1 MSIVVT
7 GATGHLGRHVVEQ
20 LLEKVPADQI
30 TAVVRDAEKAADF
43 AARGVK
49 IAVAD
54 YNAPETFDSLLSAGD
69 KVLLIS
75 GNEFDKGRVGQH
87 KVVIDAAKAAG
98 VALLA
103 YTSAPG
109 TLTAALA
116 DDHRAT
122 EEALLASGVPYA
134 LLRNGWYHE
143 NYTEN
148 LAPALEH
155 GAVVQAAGEGRVS
168 SASRADYAAAAV
180 AVLTGEGHENK
191 TYELGGDE
199 AWSFAEY
206 AAELS
211 RQTGKEIAYSPVS
224 VETFIGI
231 LTGAGLPEP
240 FAAILAGVDASIEKG
255 ELVVSSGDLSRLAGR
270 PTTPIADVDRGRA
283 QGLTAPRPPG
293 APPPPPVMTVWRYGH
308 DRRGRSAL
316 PSVQACGRER
326 GGARDREA
334 EGRAA
339 HRTAERLRGIRDVGP
354 RPPLLAAAE
363 ARRSGRDP
371 RPPDGVVPRL
381 RGRRARR
388 RYGAG
393 PGPASCCGSRAG
405 WRSSRSPRRSSPST
419 GASTSGP

>member
-7 GATGHLGRHVVEQ
+7 GSTGHLGRHVVEQ
-20 LLEKVPADQI
+20 LLEKVPAEQI
-30 TAVVRDAEKAADF
+30 TAVVRDEAKGADF

-49 IAVAD
+49 LAVAD
-54 YNAPETFDSLLSAGD
+54 YNAPETFDSVFSAGD

-87 KVVIDAAKAAG
+87 KVVIEAAKAAG

-109 TLTAALA
+109 SLTAALA

-122 EEALLASGVPYA
+122 EEALLASGVPFT

-148 LAPALEH
+148 LAPVLEH
-155 GAVVQAAGEGRVS
+155 NAVVAAAGEGRVS

-211 RQTGKEIAYSPVS
+211 KQTGKEIAYSPVS
-224 VETFIGI
+224 AEALTGI
-231 LTGAGLPEP
+231 LTGAGLPGP
-240 FAAILAGVDASIEKG
+240 LAAIFAGVDASIEKG
-255 ELVVSSGDLSRLAGR
+255 ELVVSTGDLSRLAGR
-270 PTTPIADVDRGRA
+270 PTTPLADAIAVAVKG
-283 QGLTAPRPPG
+283 
-293 APPPPPVMTVWRYGH
+293 
-308 DRRGRSAL
+308 
-316 PSVQACGRER
+316 
-326 GGARDREA
+326 
-334 EGRAA
+334 
-339 HRTAERLRGIRDVGP
+339 
-354 RPPLLAAAE
+354 
-363 ARRSGRDP
+363 
-371 RPPDGVVPRL
+371 
-381 RGRRARR
+381 
-388 RYGAG
+388 
-393 PGPASCCGSRAG
+393 
-405 WRSSRSPRRSSPST
+405 
-419 GASTSGP
+419 

>member
-7 GATGHLGRHVVEQ
+7 GATGSLGRHVVEQ
-20 LLEKVPADQI
+20 LLEKVPAEQI
-30 TAVVRDAEKAADF
+30 TAVVRNAEKAADF

-49 IAVAD
+49 IALAD
-54 YNAPETFDSLLSAGD
+54 YNAPASFDGLFSAGD

-75 GNEFDKGRVGQH
+75 GNEFDKGRVQQH
-87 KVVIDAAKAAG
+87 TAVIDAAKAAG

-116 DDHRAT
+116 DDHRGT
-122 EEALLASGVPYA
+122 EEALTTSGVPYV

-148 LAPALEH
+148 LAPVLEYN
-155 GAVVQAAGEGRVS
+155 AVVAAAGEGRVS

-211 RQTGKEIAYSPVS
+211 RQTGKEIGYSAVS
-224 VETFIGI
+224 TDALIGI

-240 FAAILAGVDASIEKG
+240 FAATLAGVDASIEKG

-270 PTTPIADVDRGRA
+270 PTTPFA
-283 QGLTAPRPPG
+283 
-293 APPPPPVMTVWRYGH
+293 
-308 DRRGRSAL
+308 
-316 PSVQACGRER
+316 
-326 GGARDREA
+326 EA
-334 EGRAA
+334 
-339 HRTAERLRGIRDVGP
+339 I
-354 RPPLLAAAE
+354 AAAVK
-363 ARRSGRDP
+363 A
-371 RPPDGVVPRL
+371 
-381 RGRRARR
+381 
-388 RYGAG
+388 
-393 PGPASCCGSRAG
+393 
-405 WRSSRSPRRSSPST
+405 
-419 GASTSGP
+419 